1 MTILAHRGLWR
12 VESEKN
18 TLSAI
23 ERAFAS
29 GYGIETDIRDYRGE
43 LVISHNPAD
52 ESAPKFDDL
61 LRIHAQYGGD
71 RVLALNIKADG
82 LYLLLPE
89 LPQSAF
95 LFDASVPEQYIYIKR
110 GYNIFTRASEFEP
123 APAFWEQSNGVWLDR
138 FTDCDYIDKSIEKLL
153 DSGKIVS
160 VVSPELHKLE
170 YSALWGRLLQYKNR
184 DNLYLCTDKPNEAE
198 VFFK

>member
-18 TLSAI
+18 MLFAI
-23 ERAFAS
+23 ERAFMS
-29 GYGIETDIRDYRGE
+29 GYGVETDIRDYRGE

-61 LRIHAQYGGD
+61 LHIHSQYGGT

-82 LYLLLPE
+82 LYLLLPG
-89 LPQSAF
+89 LPQTAF
-95 LFDASVPEQYIYIKR
+95 LFDASVPEQYVYIKR

-123 APAFWEQSNGVWLDR
+123 NPAFWEQSKGVWLDR

-170 YSALWGRLLQYKNR
+170 YSALWERLLRYKNR